1 MEDSEQLKADL
12 FLINI
17 YKKAWKDKFFLKNLV
32 KNPIETL
39 NKFTGKNGKLPT
51 GKVLVV
57 EDQTNPNHIY
67 LNIPAK
73 PVNYSDKQ
81 LDEQQLDR
89 VTGASGSSSSQSILS
104 LRNQIKT
111 LFAS

>member
-17 YKKAWKDKFFLKNLV
+17 YKKAWKDQFFLKCLV

-39 NKFTGKNGKLPT
+39 DKFTGKKGKLPK

-73 PVNYSDKQ
+73 PVNYKDQVLDEHQ
-81 LDEQQLDR
+81 LDH
-89 VTGASGSSSSQSILS
+89 VTGASSNS
-104 LRNQIKT
+104 LNHAFISLKAEIKN
-111 LFAS
+111 LFGC